1 MDNQLKLVVKSI
13 LEADEKASA
22 RRIIAQLP
30 NIQKA
35 VNAAG
40 KLKLKL
46 ELDEGS
52 VKQLGSLKSAL
63 DSIQNA
69 SRGNSPDNI
78 GSRFTKGIREA
89 ESKITSLQKML
100 SFDHLS
106 DGKTSGISSLRAELQ
121 KLEASYWNCLDTF
134 NNGPKTP
141 ETYAHLTKDLDNLRT
156 GFQSASAQAKVFDG
170 TLASDMK
177 LDKFSSDIRTAQNG
191 LQALGTEWSSF
202 KSNPQL
208 LSEFDALTAKAKE
221 LDAVSLGAFQKEVQA
236 FRSEVKA
243 AGLDMPS
250 FEDSGSF
257 LKGINDA
264 ESKISSLQRMLS
276 FDHLS
281 DGTTSGIVGLRD
293 SIQGIQKDYQDCLN
307 TFNSGPKTPETY
319 REFSAK
325 LGKLGEEFKSIDQ
338 QARIFNGTFGS
349 NMKLDRVSSDIQTV
363 TNRLQTMGVK
373 WSAMKTDPALLSEFD
388 ALTAKAKDLD
398 AVNLRNF
405 SKEVTEFSTKV
416 KSAGLNTLSFGDA
429 VKNAFTKF
437 TEWFSV
443 ASIVKGTVQQ
453 IQNIIQSVIELDD
466 SLTELQ
472 KVTDLTGSSLEGF
485 VNKAFDMGDSI
496 GRTGKEV
503 IDAATVFK
511 RAGYDLN
518 ESMSLAEASLVMT
531 NVGDGIKDVTTASS
545 ALIAV
550 LKGFKMSDTDAMRI
564 VDAINETSNHAAIDF
579 DNITE
584 GLRRVSG
591 TISQT
596 GTSLAETI
604 GLLTGGFGQLRN
616 IENVSSG
623 LTFISQRLRG
633 IDEDGKAIDGLVP
646 KLQKD
651 FKEIAGIDI
660 EDTNGELRST
670 YDILR
675 DMARVFPTLS
685 SQQQQYLGEMA
696 AGNVAPHAAKAA

>member
-22 RRIIAQLP
+22 RRIISQLP

-46 ELDEGS
+46 ELDESS
-52 VKQLGSLKSAL
+52 VKQLSSLKSAL
-63 DSIQNA
+63 NDIQNV
-69 SRGNSPDNI
+69 SRGGSSENI
-78 GSRFTKGIREA
+78 SSRFTKGISGT
-89 ESKITSLQKML
+89 ESKIASLQRML
-100 SFDHLS
+100 TFDHLS
-106 DGKTSGISSLRAELQ
+106 DGTTGGIASLRAELE
-121 KLEASYWNCLDTF
+121 KLEASCWRCLDTF
-134 NNGPKTP
+134 NNSPKTP
-141 ETYAHLTKDLDNLRT
+141 ETYAHLTKELDNLRT
-156 GFQSASAQAKVFDG
+156 SFQSASTQARIFGG
-170 TLASDMK
+170 TLASEMK
-177 LDKFSSDIRTAQNG
+177 LDRLASDIRSAQNS
-191 LQALGTEWSSF
+191 LQTLGTEWSSL

-221 LDAVSLGAFQKEVQA
+221 LDAVNLTNFSNEV
-236 FRSEVKA
+236 
-243 AGLDMPS
+243 
-250 FEDSGSF
+250 
-257 LKGINDA
+257 N
-264 ESKISSLQRMLS
+264 
-276 FDHLS
+276 
-281 DGTTSGIVGLRD
+281 
-293 SIQGIQKDYQDCLN
+293 
-307 TFNSGPKTPETY
+307 
-319 REFSAK
+319 EFSA
-325 LGKLGEEFKSIDQ
+325 
-338 QARIFNGTFGS
+338 R
-349 NMKLDRVSSDIQTV
+349 
-363 TNRLQTMGVK
+363 
-373 WSAMKTDPALLSEFD
+373 
-388 ALTAKAKDLD
+388 
-398 AVNLRNF
+398 
-405 SKEVTEFSTKV
+405 V

-429 VKNAFTKF
+429 AKNAFTKF

-453 IQNIIQSVIELDD
+453 IQNIIQSVIDLDG

-485 VNKAFDMGDSI
+485 VKKSFDMGDSI

-550 LKGFKMSDTDAMRI
+550 LKGFKMNDTDAMGI